1 MLLFSAP
8 SCDSLLA
15 PGSAK
20 QTAALSK
27 RLSVPF
33 WSTTTPASIP
43 LSQRNPK
50 QQPSRPS
57 PQPTPRKGKQ
67 PSPKP
72 SSTGM
77 SHHADSPRC
86 STFAPTLGSIPE
98 VFEYDSLDARHRP
111 ASLNDVP
118 ETPDAFLPEAS
129 IASPPALTRATSWPA
144 IIQPPSR
151 RAASSLAVSRAL
163 RKILEADRIR
173 RRRIMK
179 AYLKAIVFLKYLWHA
194 NERYGHVMATTGMYM
209 QR

>member
-8 SCDSLLA
+8 PCDSLL
-15 PGSAK
+15 PRGPAK
-20 QTAALSK
+20 QTVSK
-27 RLSVPF
+27 RLALPF
-33 WSTTTPASIP
+33 WSTTPASIP
-43 LSQRNPK
+43 LLPRTPK
-50 QQPSRPS
+50 KKASRPPP
-57 PQPTPRKGKQ
+57 PQGRGKQ
-67 PSPKP
+67 SALQTKP
-72 SSTGM
+72 TQM
-77 SHHADSPRC
+77 SHHADSSRS

-98 VFEYDSLDARHRP
+98 VFEYDPLDARHRP

-144 IIQPPSR
+144 IIQAPSR
-151 RAASSLAVSRAL
+151 RVASSLAVSKAL
-163 RKILEADRIR
+163 RRILEADRAR